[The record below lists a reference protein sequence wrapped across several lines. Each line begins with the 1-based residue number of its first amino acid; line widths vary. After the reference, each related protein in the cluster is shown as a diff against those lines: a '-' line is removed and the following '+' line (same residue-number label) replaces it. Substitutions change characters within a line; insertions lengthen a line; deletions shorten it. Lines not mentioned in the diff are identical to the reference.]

1 MPSPT
6 IRRAHTDTLEIGY
19 EEHGRP
25 EAPVTMLL
33 HGFPDD
39 ARAWDDVV
47 PALVAAG
54 HRVVVPYLRGFGL
67 TRFLD
72 PRVRTAQQA
81 ALGQD
86 ALDLMNALS
95 LDRVSVVGQDWGS
108 RAACV
113 LSALHPDRV
122 RSLVTIGGYTIQNI
136 VESGSRWRRT
146 VLHASGRMRQHS
158 TTAINGE
165 AARYR
170 TRRPNGQLRKRLLAT
185 TIPTAKRSRAHC
197 RSEATFR

>member
-1 MPSPT
+1 MPTPA
-6 IRRAHTDTLEIGY
+6 IRRARTDTLEIAY

-25 EAPVTMLL
+25 EGPVTILL

-47 PALVAAG
+47 PALVATG
-54 HRVVVPYLRGFGL
+54 HRVIVPYLRGFGP

-72 PRVRTAQQA
+72 QRGRTAQQA

-86 ALDLMNALS
+86 VVDLMNALS

-113 LSALHPDRV
+113 LS
-122 RSLVTIGGYTIQNI
+122 
-136 VESGSRWRRT
+136 
-146 VLHASGRMRQHS
+146 
-158 TTAINGE
+158 
-165 AARYR
+165 
-170 TRRPNGQLRKRLLAT
+170 
-185 TIPTAKRSRAHC
+185 
-197 RSEATFR
+197 